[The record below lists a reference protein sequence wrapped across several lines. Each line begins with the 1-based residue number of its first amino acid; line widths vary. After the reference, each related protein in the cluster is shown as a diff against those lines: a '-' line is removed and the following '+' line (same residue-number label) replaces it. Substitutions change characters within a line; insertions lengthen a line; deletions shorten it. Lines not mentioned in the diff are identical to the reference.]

1 MLVSANASYERT
13 AQDIL
18 VLTGMKVSR
27 GTQQRVVHR
36 QTFELP
42 VVEDTV
48 EEMSIDGGKV
58 RIRTP
63 QGEICRWQD
72 LHCRQFTPTL
82 SRSFL
87 ARQEKAGGVGE

>member
-1 MLVSANASYERT
+1 MLRGFVSANASYERT
-13 AQDIL
+13 TQDIL
-18 VLTGMKVSR
+18 VLTGLNVSR
-27 GTQQRVVHR
+27 GTQQRLVHR

-42 VVEDTV
+42 MLEDTV

-72 LHCRQFTPTL
+72 LHCRQFAPTL
-82 SRSFL
+82 SGSLL
-87 ARQEKAGGVGE
+87 ARQ